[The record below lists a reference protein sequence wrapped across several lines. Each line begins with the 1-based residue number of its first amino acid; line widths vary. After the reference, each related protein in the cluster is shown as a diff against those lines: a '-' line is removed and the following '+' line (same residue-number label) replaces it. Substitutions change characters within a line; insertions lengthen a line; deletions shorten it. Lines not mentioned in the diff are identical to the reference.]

1 MAQEVE
7 MRRDQKGGKMFDKD
21 FFRYSVT
28 EGVALITID
37 RPPLNVLSFS
47 HFHELCTEIL
57 QVIGKKEAKV
67 VIVTGTNN
75 VFISGLDIKEIGRI
89 ETPDENTRKTMA
101 IKVLFRRIERL
112 KRPIIAAINGNCFGG
127 GIELAMACHMRLA
140 SREAKLGLPE
150 ITLGTIPS
158 FGGTQRLPRIIGL
171 AKALEIMLTGRLIS
185 GEEAFRIGLINEV
198 CASEELLDRALSL
211 AHEIADK
218 SMMAVEVMVQA
229 ATEGL
234 EHDIEK
240 GVELESELSSTLT
253 GTYNM
258 REGIT
263 AFLEKRK
270 PVFHEN

>member
-1 MAQEVE
+1 MA
-7 MRRDQKGGKMFDKD
+7 KGE
-21 FFRYSVT
+21 FFT
-28 EGVALITID
+28 FTKEGGVALIAID
-37 RPPLNVLSFS
+37 RPPLNILSFDYYQ
-47 HFHELCTEIL
+47 ELCERMIDL
-57 QVIGKKEAKV
+57 IEAKKIKV
-67 VIVTGTNN
+67 VVLTGRNQ
-75 VFISGLDIKEIGRI
+75 VFVSGLDIKEIGRI

-171 AKALEIMLTGRLIS
+171 AKALEIMLTGKLIS

-198 CASEELLDRALSL
+198 CTSEELLDRALSL

-218 SMMAVEVMVQA
+218 SMAAVEAMVQA

-253 GTYNM
+253 GTSNM

-270 PVFHEN
+270 PVFHET